1 MGSDILSYFRPFQDR
16 ECFDMK
22 CSFIYYLFVCL
33 SVKQFI
39 CSQLISVQT
48 QLVDIF
54 CEGGFFCL
62 IFQFCFSV
70 LLNVFTGNFFK
81 GFFYLPSVT
90 FIPFFPCRR
99 IYFSFLP
106 CITQVLKF
114 FCDTRRSLIDPKMC
128 LDKSAWEQLGRF
140 RLACIF

>member
-1 MGSDILSYFRPFQDR
+1 MDSDILSYFKPFQDR

-22 CSFIYYLFVCL
+22 CSLFVCL

-70 LLNVFTGNFFK
+70 LLNVFTSNFF
-81 GFFYLPSVT
+81 
-90 FIPFFPCRR
+90 
-99 IYFSFLP
+99 
-106 CITQVLKF
+106 
-114 FCDTRRSLIDPKMC
+114 
-128 LDKSAWEQLGRF
+128 
-140 RLACIF
+140 

>member
-62 IFQFCFSV
+62 IFQFFFSV
-70 LLNVFTGNFFK
+70 LLNVFTSNFFK
-81 GFFYLPSVT
+81 GFFHLPSVT
-90 FIPFFPCRR
+90 
-99 IYFSFLP
+99 SFLSSHANTF
-106 CITQVLKF
+106 ISVFSLAS
-114 FCDTRRSLIDPKMC
+114 RRY
-128 LDKSAWEQLGRF
+128 
-140 RLACIF
+140 